1 MKKIFRIAG
10 ALSVI
15 TALGIAVLYFY
26 YNKENKDLNEAVRE
40 NAEGKFVRLSQGY
53 VHYEIAGPENGPL
66 VILLHGAGSGY
77 YAWDKNFYALAEAG
91 FQVLRY
97 DLYGRG
103 LSDRP
108 AAEYNLQLF
117 TNQLKELRD
126 SLKLNRNCNIVA
138 VSMGA
143 MIAIDEADKNP
154 DKIDKFVM
162 IDPAAI
168 SNGDKHWTLKTPF
181 ISDLL
186 MTIYWSPR
194 AVDKQMREFH
204 KPDRVPEYAEK
215 SKAHLEYRGLCR
227 AMLSTWLHT
236 CTKNMDKELEVLGK
250 HKKKV
255 LLIWGKNDPL
265 TPVSLSKKYR
275 ALIPHTEYAEIE
287 NAGHLSN
294 YEQPEIVNKI
304 LIDFLRN

>member
-1 MKKIFRIAG
+1 MKKIFKVLLI
-10 ALSVI
+10 LS
-15 TALGIAVLYFY
+15 TLAFLGIASLYFY
-26 YNKENKDLNEAVRE
+26 YNKESKELTDSVRK
-40 NAEGKFVRLSQGY
+40 NAYGKFIKLSKGY
-53 VHYEIAGPENGPL
+53 VHYEIAGPDKGPL
-66 VILLHGAGSGY
+66 VIFLHGAGSGY
-77 YAWDKNFYALAEAG
+77 YAWDKNFYELAQAG
-91 FQVLRY
+91 FKVLRY

-108 AAEYNLQLF
+108 DGDYNLQLF
-117 TNQLKELRD
+117 TDQLKELRD
-126 SLKLNRNCNIVA
+126 SLNLNTPCHIVA

-143 MIAIDEADKNP
+143 MIAIDQANKNP
-154 DKIDKFVM
+154 EDLDKLIL

-168 SNGDKHWTLKTPF
+168 SNGDKHWTLKTPL

-194 AVDKQMREFH
+194 AVDKQMNEFH
-204 KPDRVPEYAEK
+204 KPERVPEYAEK
-215 SKAHLEYRGLCR
+215 SKVHLEYKGLCR

-236 CTKNMDKELEVLGK
+236 CTKNMDRELEMLGRN
-250 HKKKV
+250 KKEV

-275 ALIPHTEYAEIE
+275 TLIPHTQYAEIE

-294 YEQPEIVNKI
+294 YEQPEIVNKL
-304 LIDFLRN
+304 LIGFLQN